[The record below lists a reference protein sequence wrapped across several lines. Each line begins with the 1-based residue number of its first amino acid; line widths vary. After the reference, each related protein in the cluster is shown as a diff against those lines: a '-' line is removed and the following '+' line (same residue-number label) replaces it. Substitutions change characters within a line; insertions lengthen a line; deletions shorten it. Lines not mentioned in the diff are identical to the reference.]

1 MVPCSTN
8 FQITNTTD
16 TSLSCGAESYYWEIV
31 NYFEGFVEKGFPIIL
46 QMALDHHQKIRFL
59 IL

>member
-1 MVPCSTN
+1 MFPTN

-31 NYFEGFVEKGFPIIL
+31 NYFEGFVERNSNEFYRWHWTIK
-46 QMALDHHQKIRFL
+46 KIRFL